1 MCNLYY
7 GAYIKFF
14 NLIFKILQ
22 YFPVTISFVLHN
34 NLQTAYRWRGGEL
47 LPTAATA
54 ARQPP
59 VVLLPTAATAAATS
73 SSAVAL
79 SSHSSNNL
87 Q

>member
-1 MCNLYY
+1 VLSQLWSLY
-7 GAYIKFF
+7 KNF
-14 NLIFKILQ
+14 NLIFKRLQ
-22 YFPVTISFVLHN
+22 FFPITISFVL
-34 NLQTAYRWRGGEL
+34 LYITTYSQLTDGGEESYCQQQ
-47 LPTAATA
+47 PP
-54 ARQPP
+54 PP